1 MKWSTCHERGT
12 RKKNLSPQ
20 QDSNLQPP
28 KPRAGTLSWP
38 LELRRTHKE
47 RGHKL
52 GSYSYAKHTK
62 LKTSRTNNIRAG
74 SVFFLATVAM
84 GVDVTAYDGS
94 LPKPKQ
100 QFSAE
105 KGIQSNHL
113 DNSCA

>member
-1 MKWSTCHERGT
+1 MINMSRAWDKEKKSEPPTGFEPTTCQTQGGRSIMAT
-12 RKKNLSPQ
+12 W
-20 QDSNLQPP
+20 
-28 KPRAGTLSWP
+28 A
-38 LELRRTHKE
+38 RRTHKE
-47 RGHKL
+47 RGDKL